1 MSGTLSSLQ
10 TREPGLLLCPVGGA
24 HKSAAQQ
31 PNVWTHGRGDR
42 EGKTDP
48 QTVLISNPLLLV
60 AFGSL
65 WAYVLLQKTEKYL
78 ETIGLFFKNAGLI
91 VECRFC
97 LSYKYSKFLIT
108 VG

>member
-1 MSGTLSSLQ
+1 M
-10 TREPGLLLCPVGGA
+10 GGA

-31 PNVWTHGRGDR
+31 PNVQTHGRDR

-48 QTVLISNPLLLV
+48 QTVLISIPLLLV

-78 ETIGLFFKNAGLI
+78 ETIGLFFKNAELI